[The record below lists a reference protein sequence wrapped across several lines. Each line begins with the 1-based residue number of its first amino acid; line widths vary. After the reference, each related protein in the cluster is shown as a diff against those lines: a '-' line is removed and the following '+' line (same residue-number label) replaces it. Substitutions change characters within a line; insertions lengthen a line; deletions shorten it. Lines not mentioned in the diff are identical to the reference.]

1 MGCISNLSFKA
12 LVKSDQK
19 GKKKRARQ
27 QKVDTEV
34 FVLRRAK
41 EKILFRKWSKR
52 SRASSS
58 KQWPIGIVASGP
70 CREDWAPLKM
80 APQLSVKIGPLAPAR
95 SIPLPSNL
103 FWEQPPVDFAAFLH
117 DYYCVT
123 RSPKIE
129 SQQWRV
135 PIASFHSDLRH
146 SSVAHLLS
154 PVLYFVVELYFFFF
168 S

>member
-1 MGCISNLSFKA
+1 M
-12 LVKSDQK
+12 
-19 GKKKRARQ
+19 
-27 QKVDTEV
+27 
-34 FVLRRAK
+34 LRRAK

-123 RSPKIE
+123 RSPKTE
-129 SQQWRV
+129 SQQWARADRV
-135 PIASFHSDLRH
+135 FP
-146 SSVAHLLS
+146 LLS
-154 PVLYFVVELYFFFF
+154 ETLFGGTSFFPRIILSLYNCIFSFFQLKSKIF
-168 S
+168 SLPLKCYRTLCLKINT